1 MASIHLAAT
10 KWANHRFQRCIR
22 FRSYVRFRTYIL
34 VFTLENRFFHGC
46 AVPAHVESAGDHFA
60 ALITL
65 PLRALGFIRLA
76 YIGLD
81 KGRLIRNACI
91 THLMRKR
98 FQPVM
103 RFLLGAVRRAA
114 SDYLSR
120 QLIIRDLLENPA
132 AVATDGTVV
141 ANPF

>member
-1 MASIHLAAT
+1 MASIHLAVT

-22 FRSYVRFRTYIL
+22 FRSNVRFRTYIL
-34 VFTLENRFFHGC
+34 VFTLENGFFHGC

-60 ALITL
+60 ALLTL

-76 YIGLD
+76 CIGVD

-91 THLMRKR
+91 TRSLHKR

-103 RFLLGAVRRAA
+103 RFLLGAVWRAA

-120 QLIIRDLLENPA
+120 QLIIRDFLKNAA
-132 AVATDGTVV
+132 AVTADGTVV
-141 ANPF
+141 ADPF